1 MDSTQ
6 GMKTFNNKVFSAAA
20 KEADSIRSRIDLDSD
35 LNKLIISFFEYIDKK
50 VANAPSNGTGRKYPM
65 KSTMANSI
73 FGEDLALLL
82 YEVLNKFAYNAS
94 GK

>member
-1 MDSTQ
+1 MDSSQ
-6 GMKTFNNKVFSAAA
+6 GMKTFTNKVFSAAA
-20 KEADSIRSRIDLDSD
+20 KEADSIRSRIDLDSE
-35 LNKLIISFFEYIDKK
+35 LNKLIWSFFEYIDKT

-73 FGEDLALLL
+73 FGEELALLL